1 MSTPACDTLAEAS
14 IVRGPDAAGDLPTAL
29 DFSEALTREV
39 PGILGCADFDPTN
52 PTTIDL
58 IRRDGA
64 EAHLALN
71 VHAVDPCDDE
81 TGVGVA
87 SICGWTLD
95 TGDTEVRGEFGP
107 DSGTLADEVAVWAE
121 AAA

>member
-58 IRRDGA
+58 IRRDSA
-64 EAHLALN
+64 EAGLILD
-71 VHAVDPCDDE
+71 VHEVATCDDE
-81 TGVGVA
+81 TG
-87 SICGWTLD
+87 GWTLD
-95 TGDTEVRGEFGP
+95 TGDTVARGEFGP
-107 DSGTLADEVAVWAE
+107 DSGTLVTAVAVWAE